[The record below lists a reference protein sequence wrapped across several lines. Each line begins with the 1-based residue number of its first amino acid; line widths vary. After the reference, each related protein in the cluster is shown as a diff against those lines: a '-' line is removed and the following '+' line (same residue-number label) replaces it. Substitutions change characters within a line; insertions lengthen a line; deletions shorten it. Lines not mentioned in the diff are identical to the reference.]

1 MLNINKIMKTGDEGI
16 ALIEHSESLHDGDLT
31 KIGLQPKMCPAGY
44 WTEGYG
50 HAILDDK
57 GQMIKG
63 AANKE
68 LAYKFSKVK
77 DEETAIKMLQQDLIV
92 RESMINSLGL
102 LLTQNQFDALISFVY
117 NLGAGNLQASTLL
130 RKLNNLDFLGA
141 ADEFPKWRKAG
152 GRVLQG
158 LVRRRLAER
167 SLFLGSITSQ

>member
-1 MLNINKIMKTGDEGI
+1 MAGFGTVIKDPKPYLQGITKEQATNMMMNEIIKNERSINR
-16 ALIEHSESLHDGDLT
+16 LV
-31 KIGLQPKMCPAGY
+31 
-44 WTEGYG
+44 
-50 HAILDDK
+50 
-57 GQMIKG
+57 
-63 AANKE
+63 
-68 LAYKFSKVK
+68 KVF
-77 DEETAIKMLQQDLIV
+77 
-92 RESMINSLGL
+92 IN
-102 LLTQNQFDALISFVY
+102 QNQFDALISFVY